1 MQDEEVAEKIGRF
14 REILEAIA
22 TGGPD
27 VGDDPDEYGQLR
39 KDLVEDPDIKPHLPI
54 FIVEYRTPRQFL
66 NYIQQAFGSYKERS
80 RYVEAQLLSIERQ
93 FRPER
98 QRSPGPRPPEVRIEY
113 SPVRPA
119 EGKSSM
125 LISENRLAELRVLK
139 PPDFDLQ
146 KLKRLCDELNTSFDQ
161 GCYLATVM
169 LTRAVLDH
177 VPPIFGMGNFREVAS
192 NYGGGGTS
200 FKKTMERLEA
210 TARKIADGY
219 LHGPIRASETL
230 PTHQQVNFGA
240 ELDTLI
246 GEIIRVLRPN

>member
-14 REILEAIA
+14 REILEGIA
-22 TGGPD
+22 QGGPD
-27 VGDDPDEYGQLR
+27 AGDLDEYSQLRKELVDDPDIRPL
-39 KDLVEDPDIKPHLPI
+39 LPN
-54 FIVEYRTPRQFL
+54 FIIEYRTPRSFW
-66 NYIQQAFGSYKERS
+66 NYIQPAFSSYAKRS
-80 RYVEAQLLSIERQ
+80 QYIEFQLVPIERQ
-93 FRPER
+93 FRPGR
-98 QRSPGPRPPEVRIEY
+98 QRAPGLRPPEVRIEY

-119 EGKSSM
+119 EGTSST
-125 LISENRLAELRVLK
+125 LVSEKRLAELRVLK
-139 PPDFDLQ
+139 PPGFDLQ
-146 KLKRLCDELNTSFDQ
+146 KLIRLCEELNTSFDQ

-177 VPPIFGMGNFREVAS
+177 VPPIFGMENFREVAS

-200 FKKTMERLEA
+200 FKGTMERLER

-219 LHGPIRASETL
+219 LHVPIRASETL

-246 GEIIRVLRPN
+246 AEIIRVLSSN